1 MDDVQLVNDGS
12 VFPIVAVRAAAGDD
26 APLDLTRM
34 SFVLRE
40 RGWIVPAYALPAD
53 AEHITVLRMV
63 IKESFSREMADLL
76 GQDIRMAVDALRH
89 GAGMQPHRARR
100 RALC

>member
-1 MDDVQLVNDGS
+1 
-12 VFPIVAVRAAAGDD
+12 VAIRAAAGGD
-26 APLDLTRM
+26 AQLDLNRM
-34 SFVLRE
+34 SFILRE

-76 GQDIRMAVDALRH
+76 AHDLRLAVDALRH
-89 GAGMQPHRARR
+89 GGSMYPHRARR